1 MFSIPG
7 AHIRLTLGALALTA
21 GAITM
26 TAANASAE
34 SLGAF
39 TCTDRAG
46 GVAGAAATVYD
57 VRVAH
62 HDGYDRL
69 VIGFPTANAMP
80 QYQLTQQATAHFVR
94 DASGQS
100 VVLSGSSGIRLVI
113 RNADIVSGAPSDLKP
128 NLPAI
133 REVAQIGNFERVVS
147 YGVGLAT
154 PACFRVLELTSPTRL
169 VIDVQTPADATA
181 ATSSTPSAAPSA
193 STTASTVA
201 SQPAAAA
208 DLAATGHPAQPAQA
222 PTFPIVALILG
233 LLAVTGGLSIA
244 ALRRFA
250 RK

>member
-7 AHIRLTLGALALTA
+7 AHIRLSLGALALTA
-21 GAITM
+21 GAMTL
-26 TAANASAE
+26 TAANASAN

-39 TCTDRAG
+39 TCTDRSG
-46 GVAGAAATVYD
+46 GVAGAATVYD

-69 VIGFPTANAMP
+69 VIGFPTANTMP
-80 QYQLTQQATAHFVR
+80 QYQLTQQGTAHFVR
-94 DASGQS
+94 DASGQP

-113 RNADIVSGAPSDLKP
+113 WNADIVSGVPSDLKP

-154 PACFRVLELTSPTRL
+154 PACFRVLELTGPTRL
-169 VIDVQTPADATA
+169 VIDVQTPADPTA

-193 STTASTVA
+193 STSPSTIV

-208 DLAATGHPAQPAQA
+208 DLAATGHPAQPV
-222 PTFPIVALILG
+222 TFPIAALILG
-233 LLAVTGGLSIA
+233 LLAVTGGLTIA
-244 ALRRFA
+244 ALRRFT

>member
-7 AHIRLTLGALALTA
+7 ARVRLTLGTLVLTA
-21 GAITM
+21 GAM
-26 TAANASAE
+26 TLMAANASAD

-39 TCTDRAG
+39 TCTDRSG

-57 VRVAH
+57 GRVAH

-69 VIGFPTANAMP
+69 VIGFPTSNAMP

-94 DASGQS
+94 DASGQP
-100 VVLSGSSGIRLVI
+100 VVLSGSAGIRLVI
-113 RNADIVSGAPSDLKP
+113 RNADIVSGTPSDIKP

-133 REVAQIGNFERVVS
+133 HEVTQIGNFERVVS

-154 PACFRVLELTSPTRL
+154 PACFRVLELTGPTRL

-181 ATSSTPSAAPSA
+181 ATSSMPSAAPSA
-193 STTASTVA
+193 SPSPAIVA
-201 SQPAAAA
+201 SQPPTAA
-208 DLAATGHPAQPAQA
+208 DLAATGHPDQPAQPA
-222 PTFPIVALILG
+222 TFPIAALILG
-233 LLAVTGGLSIA
+233 LLVVTGGLTVA
-244 ALRRFA
+244 GLRRFA